1 MDSEEGRFKENV
13 LFWKNITLSVLQKE
27 VKELGA
33 DFPQDLSALLTA
45 KKLETLDFSRVYK
58 ELQNTG

>member
-1 MDSEEGRFKENV
+1 MSASWVKDQ
-13 LFWKNITLSVLQKE
+13 VLQKE

-45 KKLETLDFSRVYK
+45 KKLEILDFSRVYK